1 MSLDRRGVDQ
11 QLRRWPAGRGQSG
24 ENLHPDAF
32 SRPSHKPVVQRLL
45 RTIDDRRINPATAGF
60 QHVHDAADDP
70 AVIDPRLA
78 ARIGWKVRREPRELS
93 LIQPK
98 MIAIHD
104 RSPFGDLESRNAP
117 AVNPLYGS
125 GA

>member
-45 RTIDDRRINPATAGF
+45 RTVDDRRINPATAGF

-70 AVIDPRLA
+70 AVIDPACRAYRLKGTARA
-78 ARIGWKVRREPRELS
+78 ARIVPHSAKN
-93 LIQPK
+93 
-98 MIAIHD
+98 D
-104 RSPFGDLESRNAP
+104 RDP
-117 AVNPLYGS
+117 
-125 GA
+125 